1 VSIPVRRAVA
11 LIAIAGA
18 TGCVPYRQSTPRGP
32 TAPTAAS
39 EWPAAYTTAV
49 NEARESRLGLADRA
63 LADFAQRFP
72 DSPEAAEV
80 PYWRAVYKLDPA
92 NAASTRDAAALLD
105 AYLTGAPN
113 GLHRVEATAF
123 RKLIAALDA
132 RSAALAAQS
141 VVPVPR
147 PEDKAQQEEL
157 LRLRDELARAN
168 AELARIRRRLAPPKQ

>member
-1 VSIPVRRAVA
+1 MRSTRFVTLMLAVA
-11 LIAIAGA
+11 GSA
-18 TGCVPYRQSTPRGP
+18 GCVPYRQSAPRGP
-32 TAPTAAS
+32 TAATAAS

-49 NEARESRLGLADRA
+49 NEARASRLGLADRA

-92 NAASTRDAAALLD
+92 NPASTKDAAALLD
-105 AYLTGAPN
+105 AYLGGAPS

-132 RSAALAAQS
+132 RTAALAAQA

-157 LRLRDELARAN
+157 LRLRDELAKAN
-168 AELARIRRRLAPPKQ
+168 AELTRIRRRLAQPKQ